1 MCYISM
7 NKKIILLFVI
17 SLMLVAFIP
26 LLGIV
31 PIHLRSVFT
40 RSQDFFIF
48 WQLRVPR
55 VLLGFISGATLGL
68 SGLICQNLFKNHL
81 ATPDILGIT
90 TGAGAGAVIA
100 IKLGISFSILGL
112 SGVNLFGFI
121 GALISVLLVLS
132 IARILKNFSIYSL
145 LMSGVAMSL
154 FFSATIIFFQ
164 YIFDFSNTYSI
175 LRWLMGG
182 LTVIGYR
189 EVILL
194 SILLFFF
201 LIASFLFKRELV
213 LLSVG
218 DEFAI
223 SKGLNVKKF
232 RISMFVLISLV
243 VGMSVSVIGPIGFV
257 ALVIPHIARII
268 GRNNY
273 PEMLVSTLLL
283 GGIVLTTADFVSRII
298 IPPVEIPVG
307 IITSFVGAPFFL
319 VILIL
324 DLRNNR

>member
-1 MCYISM
+1 M
-7 NKKIILLFVI
+7 NKKIALLVVI
-17 SLMLVAFIP
+17 SLLLLFLIP
-26 LLGIV
+26 QLGIV
-31 PIHLRSVFT
+31 SIHLRSVFT
-40 RSQDFFIF
+40 RNQDFFIF

-55 VLLGFISGATLGL
+55 VLLGFISGAILGL

-81 ATPDILGIT
+81 ATPDVLGIT

-100 IKLGISFSILGL
+100 IKLGISFSFLGF

-121 GALISVLLVLS
+121 GALVSVLLVLS

-164 YIFDFSNTYSI
+164 YIFDYSNTYSI

-194 SILLFFF
+194 SIFLFFF
-201 LIASFLFKRELV
+201 LIVSFLYKRELV
-213 LLSVG
+213 LISVG
-218 DEFAI
+218 DEFAV

-232 RISMFVLISLV
+232 RIGMFMLVSLV

-268 GRNNY
+268 GRNRF
-273 PEMLVSTLLL
+273 PEILVSTLLL

-307 IITSFVGAPFFL
+307 IITSFLGAPFFL

-324 DLRNNR
+324 DLKNNR